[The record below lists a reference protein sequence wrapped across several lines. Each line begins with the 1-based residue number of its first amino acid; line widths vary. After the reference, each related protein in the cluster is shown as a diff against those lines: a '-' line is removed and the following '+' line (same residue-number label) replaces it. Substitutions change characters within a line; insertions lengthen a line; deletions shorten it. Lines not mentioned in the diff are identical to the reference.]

1 MQQCLCRILTWP
13 LFLEHEGGQAK
24 ISVSHC
30 LSGGVIRKAS
40 LWSKWKRSNMLAK
53 NKHANVAYFMWIS
66 WIGLSAEDWN
76 NYLWRERT
84 TACQWLRKRAKYVL
98 FLFFPS
104 CLRLFNKK
112 EKKKKSDQAFFFP
125 SVLIPTICIRKIRE
139 FPADLLYA
147 AEISGCKL
155 NLSQMQSNFA
165 QKILMLRESTV
176 SFVTWTLCVILA

>member
-1 MQQCLCRILTWP
+1 MQQHLCRILTWP
-13 LFLEHEGGQAK
+13 LFLEHEEGQAK

-53 NKHANVAYFMWIS
+53 NKHANVAYLMWIS

-76 NYLWRERT
+76 NHLWRERT

-98 FLFFPS
+98 FIFFPS
-104 CLRLFNKK
+104 RLRLFNEK
-112 EKKKKSDQAFFFP
+112 EKKKSDQAFFFSFSTYP
-125 SVLIPTICIRKIRE
+125 NHLYKENKRTSSWPVIC
-139 FPADLLYA
+139 
-147 AEISGCKL
+147 SCKL

-165 QKILMLRESTV
+165 QKILMLRKSTV
-176 SFVTWTLCVILA
+176 SFVTWTLCVILV